1 LAAAVRLA
9 RQRQQQAKELT
20 GKIRCLVLSLR
31 QAVVV
36 VAVVIQDSSP
46 AKMAVRAADR
56 VVRVDKQLAVEQETR
71 RRRVRLKERTEERP
85 RLERQITDQAV
96 QAVQQ
101 VQALIRPEFRVV
113 TAGRL
118 RQTQLAAR
126 QFITQ
131 AAAAAVHTTAAL
143 KAWAAVRLRLPKK
156 AGQLT
161 A

>member
-1 LAAAVRLA
+1 VRPE

-20 GKIRCLVLSLR
+20 GKILCLVALPR

-36 VAVVIQDSSP
+36 VAVVMQDSSP
-46 AKMAVRAADR
+46 AKMAVRAAAR
-56 VVRVDKQLAVEQETR
+56 VVQVDKQLAVEQEILPQP
-71 RRRVRLKERTEERP
+71 VRLKEQTEERP
-85 RLERQITDQAV
+85 RLERLITDQAV

-101 VQALIRPEFRVV
+101 VQALIRPELQVV

-131 AAAAAVHTTAAL
+131 GVAAAVHTMAAL
-143 KAWAAVRLRLPKK
+143 KVWAAVRLRLPKK